1 MAVSPAIPAGVR
13 AELFLFSSL
22 GLDHRF
28 TTVRAETVG
37 GGRRGDF
44 DRLALNFRS
53 QSVPAAECFDRI
65 LGNAQCISNL
75 RITAACFPHCG
86 QAAFFLWC
94 HQVSLQSLKWF
105 TFLRPK
111 VVSFYSAKNKKRP
124 PTGNNSPVAVNVA
137 VAQVLAN
144 IT

>member
-1 MAVSPAIPAGVR
+1 MWLFHQRFLQVS
-13 AELFLFSSL
+13 EQNFFSFRPWGWMT
-22 GLDHRF
+22 GLP
-28 TTVRAETVG
+28 
-37 GGRRGDF
+37 
-44 DRLALNFRS
+44 
-53 QSVPAAECFDRI
+53 Q
-65 LGNAQCISNL
+65 
-75 RITAACFPHCG
+75 CG